1 MQQFQI
7 IVLFLFYFINSY
19 GQAGFRY
26 TSDKNKIKIPFQF
39 INNLIFIP
47 MNVNGVELTF
57 LLDTGV
63 EETILFS
70 LQDKEHVEFKQ
81 VETIRIRGL
90 GNAAPIE
97 GLKSSRNKVVIS
109 DDFIDY
115 NHTIYVLLSEEVNIS
130 AAVGIPVNGIMGYG
144 FFKDYP
150 MKIDYINQKI
160 SIHEKRTSK
169 VTRTYRKYKKFS
181 VILENNKPYIETSF
195 MIDTIPF
202 HAKLL
207 VDVGNSDAI
216 WLFSNQMKSFS
227 IPKNSFNDLLGHGFS
242 GPVFGERAMLSSFGF
257 DGFSFNK
264 PIIAFPDSLSIKNV
278 KLVPNRIGSIGAE
291 ILRRFSV
298 FIDYKNAEFG
308 FKKNKYYATSF
319 TYNISGLEIQH
330 NGLQWI
336 AEKIK
341 VNADNV
347 MKTAETMDFSYKFN
361 LKPVFI
367 IVNARKGSPAALAG
381 LKKNDIILTI
391 NKKEVHLY
399 SLEDI
404 NRMLKSEDGKHII
417 IEVERLNQL
426 LKFEFVLKSIF

>member
-1 MQQFQI
+1 MRQFQI
-7 IVLFLFYFINSY
+7 IVLFLFFFVNSY

-26 TSDKNKIKIPFQF
+26 TSDRNKIKIPFQF
-39 INNLIFIP
+39 INNLIFVP

-97 GLKSSRNKVVIS
+97 GLKSSRNKVIIS

-160 SIHEKRTSK
+160 IIHEKRTSK
-169 VTRTYRKYKKFS
+169 VTRKYRKYKKFP
-181 VILENNKPYIETSF
+181 ITLENNKPYIETKF

-216 WLFSNQMKSFS
+216 
-227 IPKNSFNDLLGHGFS
+227 
-242 GPVFGERAMLSSFGF
+242 
-257 DGFSFNK
+257 
-264 PIIAFPDSLSIKNV
+264 
-278 KLVPNRIGSIGAE
+278 
-291 ILRRFSV
+291 
-298 FIDYKNAEFG
+298 
-308 FKKNKYYATSF
+308 
-319 TYNISGLEIQH
+319 
-330 NGLQWI
+330 
-336 AEKIK
+336 
-341 VNADNV
+341 
-347 MKTAETMDFSYKFN
+347 
-361 LKPVFI
+361 
-367 IVNARKGSPAALAG
+367 
-381 LKKNDIILTI
+381 
-391 NKKEVHLY
+391 
-399 SLEDI
+399 
-404 NRMLKSEDGKHII
+404 
-417 IEVERLNQL
+417 
-426 LKFEFVLKSIF
+426 